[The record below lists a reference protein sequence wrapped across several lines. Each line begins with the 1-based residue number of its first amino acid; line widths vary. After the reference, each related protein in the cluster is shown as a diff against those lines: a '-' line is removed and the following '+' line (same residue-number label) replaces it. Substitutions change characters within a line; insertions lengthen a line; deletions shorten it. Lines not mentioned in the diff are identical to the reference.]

1 MEQGNSQQH
10 PPYTEFV
17 TPLSPG
23 HGINTNLR
31 GAADDQGPAY
41 QAARHL
47 QRTSCEPMRKLC
59 LLSSK

>member
-17 TPLSPG
+17 TFPCC
-23 HGINTNLR
+23 GINTNLR
-31 GAADDQGPAY
+31 GGADDQGPAY

-47 QRTSCEPMRKLC
+47 HGHHVSP
-59 LLSSK
+59 